1 MCSIFHNR
9 INFRNISAT
18 HNGDDTDK
26 NNNKQ
31 ESDMKFEEED
41 CDSNEALDLS
51 VSRITTGN
59 HVTIE
64 ALQHTKVA
72 VAQFATANE
81 IAVQHLMQLQILKH
95 IQERLETKQK
105 RLQEPQQQEEEDE
118 VEEEEEADDVSA
130 IYDDKEVEKYY
141 KRRESSAEDACN
153 KLNKITKDIVEEER
167 VERKTEEVITSLASS
182 IITNHDPS
190 PPLDGLNSLELLT
203 KRTQEVLDSASQSSF
218 STNLEECESS
228 IDGKGEFRHRCKYC
242 GKIFGSYSAL
252 QIHIRSHTGE
262 RPFCCNVCGSKFTT
276 KGNLKVHYQRHTQIF
291 PPIGFVQ
298 PTSFNNFRTTTTT
311 TPPPPRWEADDVET
325 EQKEPQDLSKV
336 KVVTPTPPPPPL
348 AAPSLSAAIHV
359 VKECKRSST
368 SRDSTISSEFP
379 EGITHKSWEDLI
391 EIDKTS
397 ETIKLQQLV
406 DNIENKLTDPNQCI
420 FCQKVMSCRSS
431 LQMHLRIHTGE
442 RPFKCRICGRAFATK
457 GNLKAHMTIHKI
469 KPPIR
474 SQFKCPVCHQKFSN
488 GIVLQQHIRIHT
500 FDEDAGTVN
509 DEQDYNSKTTSEY
522 SGQRSESSQG
532 DFDGFNINGE
542 SEEDEVEDIID
553 LSVGIVK
560 EDARKEN
567 GLGEF

>member
-1 MCSIFHNR
+1 
-9 INFRNISAT
+9 
-18 HNGDDTDK
+18 
-26 NNNKQ
+26 
-31 ESDMKFEEED
+31 MKFEEEELED
-41 CDSNEALDLS
+41 CDSNEALDLT
-51 VSRITTGN
+51 VNRMTTGN

-72 VAQFATANE
+72 VAQFAVAND

-95 IQERLETKQK
+95 LQERLETKQK
-105 RLQEPQQQEEEDE
+105 RLEEDDDG
-118 VEEEEEADDVSA
+118 DDVDDAAA
-130 IYDDKEVEKYY
+130 IATDDRKDENYG
-141 KRRESSAEDACN
+141 AC
-153 KLNKITKDIVEEER
+153 KKVDQVTKDIKEEEER

-203 KRTQEVLDSASQSSF
+203 RRTQEVLDSATQSSF
-218 STNLEECESS
+218 SSNLEEYESS
-228 IDGKGEFRHRCKYC
+228 MDGKGDFRHRCKYC

-298 PTSFNNFRTTTTT
+298 PTPFNNFRPAT
-311 TPPPPRWEADDVET
+311 PPRWEVDVEN

-336 KVVTPTPPPPPL
+336 KVKVVTPPPPP
-348 AAPSLSAAIHV
+348 PTHV
-359 VKECKRSST
+359 NKESRRSST

-500 FDEDAGTVN
+500 FDEEVGTVN

-542 SEEDEVEDIID
+542 SEEEEVEDIID
-553 LSVGIVK
+553 LSVGVEK
-560 EDARKEN
+560 EDAKRDN
-567 GLGEF
+567 GLGEFVFRYFILILFGIFALDFEDL

>member
-1 MCSIFHNR
+1 
-9 INFRNISAT
+9 
-18 HNGDDTDK
+18 
-26 NNNKQ
+26 
-31 ESDMKFEEED
+31 MKFEEDEGN
-41 CDSNEALDLS
+41 CDSNEALDLT
-51 VSRITTGN
+51 VNRISSGN

-72 VAQFATANE
+72 VAQFAAATATATANDF
-81 IAVQHLMQLQILKH
+81 AVQHLMQLQILKH
-95 IQERLETKQK
+95 IQERLESSK
-105 RLQEPQQQEEEDE
+105 RLQETVKEVEEEEDDDDAEEEDE
-118 VEEEEEADDVSA
+118 VEEVAA
-130 IYDDKEVEKYY
+130 TKVE
-141 KRRESSAEDACN
+141 
-153 KLNKITKDIVEEER
+153 
-167 VERKTEEVITSLASS
+167 ERKTEEVITSLASS

-190 PPLDGLNSLELLT
+190 PPLDGLNSLEILT
-203 KRTQEVLDSASQSSF
+203 KRTQEVLDSATQSSF
-218 STNLEECESS
+218 SSNLEEYESS
-228 IDGKGEFRHRCKYC
+228 LDGKGDFRHRCKYC

-298 PTSFNNFRTTTTT
+298 PSFNTSFR
-311 TPPPPRWEADDVET
+311 PASPRYEVET

-336 KVVTPTPPPPPL
+336 KVKEVTPPPAPPPPP
-348 AAPSLSAAIHV
+348 PTM
-359 VKECKRSST
+359 KETKRSST
-368 SRDSTISSEFP
+368 SRDSTVSCEFP

-500 FDEDAGTVN
+500 FDEEMGNGNGSGTTN
-509 DEQDYNSKTTSEY
+509 EEQDFSNSKTTSEY

-532 DFDGFNINGE
+532 DFDGFNLNGE

-553 LSVGIVK
+553 LSVGEKDDDKGKFSVTCFIYIGCCFLFYYYPGGKLRGFLSMGNKGFRVMFQFI
-560 EDARKEN
+560 
-567 GLGEF
+567 LIIFQPIYLV